1 MLRNSVQPA
10 ILPTEVAFVEGREIV
25 NNKKKRR
32 GQGNTDADEEYF
44 DGLLKQ
50 DMKQLKKQGGSGHND
65 DDDDDDSNFSPN
77 LSHNNDSSQ
86 EKSSQDGSGSLGDTT
101 SASGSGIVGGAA
113 AGIDRML
120 KGKDGMEFISDIRC
134 CLILSLIIV
143 ACTLTIGVYSV
154 TKNDQQDDFYFEVCN
169 EWKLVEVLY
178 PLSGSFHIVLTS
190 SANKRIQDAFSEFE
204 RVSLVHTSFIKQVT
218 EYTIETGFERE
229 YPEGFVTISD
239 VEYILSAA
247 RELTGA
253 DFVGYLPVI
262 ETAEEATAW
271 SEYAESNIGWLEE
284 SWVVYHEHDEH
295 DHETHEARR
304 RMEEEADSSSA
315 HAEEHGVSFDI
326 WRYQVF
332 DESGSELSYD
342 SLTCPMWTDGD
353 MQTGEEDMEAYQVA
367 EAIDAGR
374 VTAFFPERLS
384 ASATVNAS
392 MSPIWTSSPPS
403 DPDGLMLVNLNLESD
418 PTFSYTLDVVDS
430 S

>member
-169 EWKLVEVLY
+169 EWNRVEVLY

-190 SANKRIQDAFSEFE
+190 CFSCVSVRDYFQPSVQLCQQAHPRRLL
-204 RVSLVHTSFIKQVT
+204 RV
-218 EYTIETGFERE
+218 
-229 YPEGFVTISD
+229 
-239 VEYILSAA
+239 
-247 RELTGA
+247 
-253 DFVGYLPVI
+253 
-262 ETAEEATAW
+262 
-271 SEYAESNIGWLEE
+271 
-284 SWVVYHEHDEH
+284 
-295 DHETHEARR
+295 
-304 RMEEEADSSSA
+304 
-315 HAEEHGVSFDI
+315 
-326 WRYQVF
+326 
-332 DESGSELSYD
+332 
-342 SLTCPMWTDGD
+342 
-353 MQTGEEDMEAYQVA
+353 
-367 EAIDAGR
+367 
-374 VTAFFPERLS
+374 
-384 ASATVNAS
+384 
-392 MSPIWTSSPPS
+392 
-403 DPDGLMLVNLNLESD
+403 
-418 PTFSYTLDVVDS
+418 
-430 S
+430 